1 MPALDK
7 TGEGVGSPA
16 SEWFLV
22 TPHDTAFLTVRPRGL
37 YVDVTGTLR
46 VESLNGAI
54 MNLAAAAVGYH
65 PLRPVRIHATGTT
78 ATVYALY

>member
-1 MPALDK
+1 MPAEDR

-16 SEWFLV
+16 SEWYRV
-22 TPHDTAFLTVRPRGL
+22 SPSDTVDLPVRPRGL

-46 VESLNGAI
+46 VESLKGAI

-78 ATVYALY
+78 AIVYALY